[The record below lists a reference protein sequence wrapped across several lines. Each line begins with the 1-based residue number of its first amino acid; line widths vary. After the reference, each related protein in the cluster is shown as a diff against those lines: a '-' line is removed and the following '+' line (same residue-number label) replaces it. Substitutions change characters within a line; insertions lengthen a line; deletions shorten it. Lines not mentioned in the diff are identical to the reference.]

1 MGTVLPILG
10 LLGFWYAASRNDE
23 EVGETTEKY
32 MYDFVAPG
40 AEETE
45 GVSRVTDALN
55 GSMYPADTK
64 GQSGPEGNLFHDIA
78 RDRYPGGLP
87 SYLTA
92 ESQQYVSGV
101 MDNIGPVEK
110 AQVGPGLGVGPDVPA
125 YGGYQQL
132 FRVKPTNVGEYK
144 LTTLPGRSG
153 PAADVSGGRQ
163 PLMGKVNHKMPPK
176 TAYLPS
182 RLPPTQGRGQGQGG
196 AATGM
201 TNHGIFEKSKRTTNR
216 SETGLRGDGLG
227 YGGAK
232 KIVGA
237 ATLAQDPT
245 RNKGDFNAF
254 ALNHV
259 NNPSP
264 GINNFYGGHFIT
276 PEAMALSGP
285 KRVLTADELISYGMR
300 PSENR
305 SKEDRAGN
313 AGRMNVR
320 ANPLAQGGALS
331 SVRMDQSRIDGWT
344 GSMNAGYT
352 QHYVAPKY
360 NNFNAYKGNLNPRAT
375 SEFLSTAQNQ
385 LKNNPLSN

>member
-10 LLGFWYAASRNDE
+10 LLGFWYAASSNNEE
-23 EVGETTEKY
+23 EVAETTENY
-32 MYDFVAPG
+32 MYDFVPPG
-40 AEETE
+40 AESE
-45 GVSRVTDALN
+45 GVSRVTDSLN
-55 GSMYPADTK
+55 GSMYPVDTR
-64 GQSGPEGNLFHDIA
+64 GQTGPESNPFHDIA

-110 AQVGPGLGVGPDVPA
+110 TQVGPGLGVGPDVPA

-153 PAADVSGGRQ
+153 PAADVTGGRHS
-163 PLMGKVNHKMPPK
+163 LIGKVNHKMPPK
-176 TAYLPS
+176 TAFLPS
-182 RLPPTQGRGQGQGG
+182 RLPPTMGRGQGQGG
-196 AATGM
+196 AVTGM
-201 TNHGIFEKSKRTTNR
+201 TNHGIFEKSKRTTHR
-216 SETGLRGDGLG
+216 SETGLRSDGLG

-254 ALNHV
+254 ALNHT

-264 GINNFYGGHFIT
+264 GINNFYGGHHVT
-276 PEAMALSGP
+276 PEAMALSGG
-285 KRVLTADELISYGMR
+285 KRILTADELLAHGIR

-305 SKEDRAGN
+305 SKEDRSGN

-331 SVRMDQSRIDGWT
+331 SVRMDQSRVDGWT
-344 GSMNAGYT
+344 GSMNAGYS
-352 QHYVAPKY
+352 QQYVVPKF
-360 NNFNAYKGNLNPRAT
+360 NNLNAYKGNVNPRA
-375 SEFLSTAQNQ
+375 SAEFLSTAQKQ
-385 LKNNPLSN
+385 LKNNPLTN